1 MANKTVLI
9 PLSTQAYDLRT
20 RTENFIAAADV
31 ENGQLLAMDSL
42 STDADKTEV
51 YTYTTPATATFLGLY
66 MAYAPEDL
74 IVTLADG
81 TQYKVDNMNPQNFV
95 NVSGRVF
102 AAFKP
107 QVDDKILIT
116 AEGFTGA
123 KGGSDTHANAAD
135 GQSKL
140 VWGTAAGNGLSF
152 KLEKVSYI
160 SIAKGSIGSQR
171 VTAYQMR
178 CVKN

>member
-9 PLSTQAYDLRT
+9 PLSTQAFDLRT
-20 RTENFIAAADV
+20 RTENFISSSEV
-31 ENGQLLAMDSL
+31 ENGQLLALNVL

-51 YTYTTPATATFLGLY
+51 YTFTTPATATLLGLY

-81 TQYKVDNMNPQNFV
+81 TKYKIDNMNPQNFA
-95 NVSGRVF
+95 NAANLVF
-102 AAFKP
+102 AGFKP

-123 KGGSDTHANAAD
+123 KGGSDTHAVAAD

-160 SIAKGSIGSQR
+160 SIPTGGIGSQR
-171 VTAYQMR
+171 VTAYQLR